1 MPKIISQ
8 PRSKPGSRSGTPGVP
23 QTIENQPPIKNV
35 TPDNKN
41 ETEQKNPIRQNKSD
55 SQNTA
60 VDKGMVKN
68 FKNVKNLPAE
78 KTVIQPEFAKSPEP
92 REAKIHV
99 VKRKDVK
106 PSSKPVKKS
115 MSETLP
121 DIGFQNFGKLQ
132 RSTSF
137 CDLSIDATPSIDV
150 PKFSSQEEVELFIA
164 KLFSENEA
172 LKSELRIIQS
182 QVLEIFLY
190 LNIRY
195 QNFKR

>member
-23 QTIENQPPIKNV
+23 QTIENQPQIKNV
-35 TPDNKN
+35 YADKKR
-41 ETEQKNPIRQNKSD
+41 ETEQKKPFCQNKSD
-55 SQNTA
+55 SQNKA
-60 VDKGMVKN
+60 DDKEVVKN
-68 FKNVKNLPAE
+68 FKNVKNIPAE

-92 REAKIHV
+92 TEAKIHV

-106 PSSKPVKKS
+106 PSNSSKPVKKS
-115 MSETLP
+115 VSETLP
-121 DIGFQNFGKLQ
+121 DMGFQNFGKLQ

-137 CDLSIDATPSIDV
+137 CDLSIDATPSIDI

-182 QVLEIFLY
+182 QVQEMFLY
-190 LNIRY
+190 
-195 QNFKR
+195 NFKR